1 MHDRRAH
8 RALADIAA
16 LRVAQRMAAHQE
28 LAAAQVREEEAADA
42 SRRADERTEMAVLAW
57 DAHLGSADF
66 APDFAHALA
75 AELVEQGQ
83 ASAAA
88 QAHRAQMAEA
98 CALAERTWHDGDAH
112 CRLADRALDTSRRA
126 RRRDRDERALDVLA
140 DRMASNW
147 RRA

>member
-1 MHDRRAH
+1 MHDRRTH

-42 SRRADERTEMAVLAW
+42 SRRADLRTETAVQAW

-66 APDFAHALA
+66 APDFARALA
-75 AELVEQGQ
+75 AELVEHGR

-88 QAHRAQMAEA
+88 QAHRVQMIEA
-98 CALAERTWHDGDAH
+98 RAAAERDWHDGDAH
-112 CRLADRALDTSRRA
+112 CRLADRALDTCRHA
-126 RRRDRDERALDVLA
+126 RRRDRDERALDTLA
-140 DRMASNW
+140 DRIASNW